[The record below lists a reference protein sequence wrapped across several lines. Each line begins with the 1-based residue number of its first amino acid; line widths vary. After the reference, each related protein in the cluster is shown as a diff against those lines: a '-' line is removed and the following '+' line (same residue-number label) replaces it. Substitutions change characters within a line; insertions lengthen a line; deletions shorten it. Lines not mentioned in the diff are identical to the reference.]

1 MADGRPLY
9 VARPDLPPL
18 QDLLPAL
25 EELWQSRILSN
36 EGRYHDEFE
45 AALASY
51 LGVDHVSLVTNATS
65 GLLLALLQAGLTGQ
79 VITTPFSFVGTSHAL
94 RLAGLEPVFAD
105 IDPISLNLNPESA
118 AEAVTS
124 ATSALLPVHIF
135 GRACDTAALDNLAEQ
150 HDLKLIYDAAHA
162 FAVNDKGGSVLRHG
176 DMSVL
181 SFHATKV
188 FNTFEGGAVISN
200 NAMTKAAVD
209 ELRNFGIIDE
219 VTVSRVGMNAKMNE
233 FCAAVGLLQ
242 LVHIDD
248 NIAKRGIVDARYR
261 ELLANIEGVSC
272 LPAMSA
278 QTQNHY
284 SFPVLVD
291 AGARYSRDELYNKL
305 QKQGVHAR
313 RYFYPLISALPMYR
327 HLPSARPE
335 NLPVAHDIAARI
347 LCLPMF
353 PDLTADEQERVAGI
367 IADAAIGAV

>member
-219 VTVSRVGMNAKMNE
+219 VTVSRVGMNAKINE

-353 PDLTADEQERVAGI
+353 PDLTADEQERVA
-367 IADAAIGAV
+367 